1 MKKTELDEEELERN
15 NDGQGSLDQSNF
27 LTRPPHKNDIPINLK
42 TKVLGLALLL
52 VAGTYGTFNFYTTE
66 EKVLPTVS
74 RNLSSVKKLVL
85 SKTNKNTPLTKSIQ
99 NELAKGKMPE
109 VIKNADP
116 IIVEKIKSGEMS
128 FYTLKV
134 VDTIA
139 QDGDIVK
146 VFINGVPFSIITLT
160 HIGADISIPLSTEST
175 NTLQIQAIQDG
186 GGGVTFGA
194 YSNLG
199 QVYTKIMNVGDVETW
214 HIGGI

>member
-1 MKKTELDEEELERN
+1 MKNTELDEEELERD
-15 NDGQGSLDQSNF
+15 NDGQVSLNQSKF
-27 LTRPPHKNDIPINLK
+27 LTNPPHRDDKPTNLK
-42 TKVLGLALLL
+42 LKVFGLALLL
-52 VAGTYGTFNFYTTE
+52 IAGTYGTFNFHAPE
-66 EKVLPTVS
+66 EKVYPTVS
-74 RNLSSVKKLVL
+74 RNLSSVKKLIL
-85 SKTNKNTPLTKSIQ
+85 SKDIKNISLTKSIQ
-99 NELAKGKMPE
+99 NELAKGKVPE

-116 IIVEKIKSGEMS
+116 IIVQKIKSGEMS

-146 VFINGVPFSIITLT
+146 VFINGMPFSIITLT
-160 HIGADISIPLSTEST
+160 HIGADISIPLFTENT

-199 QVYTKIMNVGDVETW
+199 QVYTKIMNVGDIETW